1 MIVGDDE
8 LNCIILKSISFIF
21 IVQLHFILRG
31 VINIAVYLVLEGSVY
46 YMEEYLS
53 QKLSW
58 IEGLIDRENGIS
70 SGELVSNLVLGTFH
84 NNLMDEPEIL
94 TRHHL
99 LIRETENDF
108 KID

>member
-31 VINIAVYLVLEGSVY
+31 VINIAVYLVLERSVY

-53 QKLSW
+53 
-58 IEGLIDRENGIS
+58 
-70 SGELVSNLVLGTFH
+70 
-84 NNLMDEPEIL
+84 
-94 TRHHL
+94 
-99 LIRETENDF
+99 
-108 KID
+108 